1 MLPLR
6 VAVDTELDRE
16 CTADDG
22 LLPSRDVVAAVGADD
37 IGVAVMEEETFCSI
51 VDGAV
56 VEVVVEGSVVVEA
69 DEEKSVEADEEKS
82 EAPAVVGVVVSAGFV
97 LVLDGFKTHSVV
109 VGPANVMP
117 TDDGRASAIVTY
129 YPRRKQIA
137 CAGRKRERE
146 RARESAC
153 VSSRDVYIYEHTPF
167 SFFPLTSS
175 RR

>member
-1 MLPLR
+1 MPAAGVPAAAAAAAVVGAAVMVPLLPLR

-16 CTADDG
+16 CAADDG
-22 LLPSRDVVAAVGADD
+22 LLPSRDVVAAAGADD
-37 IGVAVMEEETFCSI
+37 IGVAVMEEEETFCSI
-51 VDGAV
+51 AGGAV

-69 DEEKSVEADEEKS
+69 DEEKS
-82 EAPAVVGVVVSAGFV
+82 EAPAVVGVVVAVVSAGFV
-97 LVLDGFKTHSVV
+97 LVLVWVDGFKTHSVV

-146 RARESAC
+146 RGTESAC
-153 VSSRDVYIYEHTPF
+153 V
-167 SFFPLTSS
+167 
-175 RR
+175 